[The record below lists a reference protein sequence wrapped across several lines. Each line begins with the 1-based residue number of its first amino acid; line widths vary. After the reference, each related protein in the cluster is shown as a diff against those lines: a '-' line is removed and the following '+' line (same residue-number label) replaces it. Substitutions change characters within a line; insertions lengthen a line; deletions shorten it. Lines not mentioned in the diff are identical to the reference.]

1 MSLIT
6 VSTLLVVAEKG
17 MGKRSDLS
25 TYRLQK
31 RGGKGVINLKTVEK
45 TGLVVSIKSVM
56 DGDEV
61 MLITK
66 NGVINRQRIEELRV
80 IGRNTQGVKLMNLDK
95 GDLVVDVA
103 RVIIEDSDESTDEQN
118 GADGQVAEAGTLAGE
133 IESE

>member
-1 MSLIT
+1 
-6 VSTLLVVAEKG
+6 
-17 MGKRSDLS
+17 
-25 TYRLQK
+25 
-31 RGGKGVINLKTVEK
+31 
-45 TGLVVSIKSVM
+45 M

-103 RVIIEDSDESTDEQN
+103 RVIIEDSDERTDEEN
-118 GADGQVAEAGTLAGE
+118 GDDGQVAEAGTQPGE